1 MAPRTLLNMQG
12 AGLHLAN
19 IHPTKRATTMEN
31 TNFDTLKHQTAERL
45 TVRYDRYISKL
56 KKALSKARRLEKDL
70 RGDYRGYVAIECMDF
85 DQFLSPIQVAQFIV
99 RDIRALIPLIERERD
114 NAERDIMEAGD
125 YNDLEVVEAWVGR
138 QLGNYGWNVRN
149 LNKPLQEFKYGYGS
163 GVEAYIMYRQAWQT
177 RYR

>member
-1 MAPRTLLNMQG
+1 
-12 AGLHLAN
+12 
-19 IHPTKRATTMEN
+19 MEN

-85 DQFLSPIQVAQFIV
+85 DQILSPIQVAQFIV
-99 RDIRALIPLIERERD
+99 RDIRALIPLVERERS
-114 NAERDIMEAGD
+114 NAERDIMEAED

-138 QLGNYGWNVRN
+138 QLANYGWNVRN
-149 LNKPLQEFKYGYGS
+149 LKKPLQEFKYGYGS
-163 GVEAYIMYRQAWQT
+163 GVEAYIMYRQAWQA